1 MILRREHPGIDP
13 ATLERAQCQLEFAC
27 LTDSA
32 VCRTERFLDRDVELL
47 RCLEKKPCRH
57 KARYA
62 SMFVCSCP
70 VKHARAV

>member
-1 MILRREHPGIDP
+1 MILRKEPPRIDP
-13 ATLERAQCQLEFAC
+13 AALASAQCQLEFAC

-47 RCLEKKPCRH
+47 RCLETRPCPH

-62 SMFVCSCP
+62 RMFLCSCP
-70 VKHARAV
+70 VKHARTI